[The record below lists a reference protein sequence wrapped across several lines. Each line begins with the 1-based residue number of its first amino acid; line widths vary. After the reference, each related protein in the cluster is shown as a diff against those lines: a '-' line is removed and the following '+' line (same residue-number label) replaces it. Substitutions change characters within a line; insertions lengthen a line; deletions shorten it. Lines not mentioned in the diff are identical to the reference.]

1 MFELKNYSLED
12 FIIKTQDKTSK
23 PGGGAICALTGAL
36 SASLMIMVD
45 ALSKNQSLE
54 DLGKVKNLC
63 QNLQTL
69 IQKDSEA
76 FQGVLDAYKLPK
88 ETEEEKVHY
97 QQAVEKGYHV
107 AIKTPLEV
115 CQNILDLLKIQK
127 EMKDKVHKYAMSD
140 LKVAASLSYGA
151 LEGAGFMVKTNL
163 PGLGQED
170 QRGYEKTLDKMLK
183 EGLAIKK
190 DLMK

>member
-54 DLGKVKNLC
+54 DLDRVKNLC
-63 QNLQTL
+63 QNLQAL

-88 ETEEEKVHY
+88 ETEEEKMHY
-97 QQAVEKGYHV
+97 QQAVEKGYHE
-107 AIKTPLEV
+107 AIKTPLEI

-170 QRGYEKTLDKMLK
+170 QRSYEKTLDKMLK

-190 DLMK
+190 DLIK